1 MTREK
6 LPWRR
11 DAYTETIRHFTPDGN
26 GQELI
31 VTVGRFDNGR
41 VAEVFVDVPYDKQKH
56 MTALLGKDVSTL
68 ISIALQH
75 GATVEELRSAMGRS
89 EVNRLGRMVDMPHT
103 IVGTVLDHMAKKQ
116 EPPARA
122 EGS

>member
-1 MTREK
+1 MREK
-6 LPWRR
+6 LPHRR
-11 DAYTETIRHFTPDGN
+11 DTDIETIAHVLPDGN
-26 GQELI
+26 AQELI
-31 VTVGRFDNGR
+31 VSVGHYEDGR
-41 VAEVFVDVPYDKQKH
+41 AAEVFIDMPWDRQKH